1 MQSRD
6 QRITSIAQQIQELTA
21 ELSELLSLRDQDS
34 LPAEATTADQTP
46 PNTAFLHSPSE
57 EPPIGVGATIE
68 LINRRDPLFGEI
80 GQIVKVTAQQFA
92 IRLMNYP
99 NNPRPTYRYKDKVK
113 RVRIID
119 TRSQ

>member
-1 MQSRD
+1 MQNRD

-34 LPAEATTADQTP
+34 LPAEVSTADQTP

-57 EPPIGVGATIE
+57 EPPIVVGDTVE
-68 LINRRDPLFGEI
+68 LINRRDRLFGEI
-80 GQIVKVTAQQFA
+80 GQIVKITAQQFA
-92 IRLMNYP
+92 IRLNNYP